1 MMKNLLSYDKI
12 YESKKNSPLFES
24 CMTFNLDD
32 LTVEQL
38 RMIDEMVLT
47 EGKGYLDLVAMKEGW
62 DMEDISEDFDIPED
76 MTFSEFIKEH
86 FEDLS
91 EEEVIAYM
99 LDEDVENLNEE
110 DFEQARFEINEK
122 FIKKIGKAFKK
133 VAKFSPIVQV
143 AKGVKKAVKRAKES
157 PFLKKV
163 GKVVKKALPIIAVAG
178 AIALTAV
185 GIPAGLAVA
194 AKAIG
199 GVAKGAKA
207 LKAVSGV
214 QKAIKGAK
222 SLKAVAK
229 VTSKVKKVKS
239 AFNSL
244 KSVKKINTL
253 ANKSKSFRKVLD
265 ITKKGAK
272 KVKDDL
278 LKRGA
283 AALESPDN
291 HRIIGTMA
299 ATYHAS
305 TEAADELKKASEED
319 EDEQVGGKE
328 DEQGGEEAEG

>member
-1 MMKNLLSYDKI
+1 MKNLLSYGKI
-12 YESKKNSPLFES
+12 YEAKKNSPLFES

-76 MTFSEFIKEH
+76 MTFSEFLKEH
-86 FEDLS
+86 FEDFTERDFLNYVSEDLDIESVEDLS
-91 EEEVIAYM
+91 EDEVTEYLQM
-99 LDEDVENLNEE
+99 NEG
-110 DFEQARFEINEK
+110 FFKRIGK
-122 FIKKIGKAFKK
+122 GIKKIAQKAAP
-133 VAKFSPIVQV
+133 V
-143 AKGVKKAVKRAKES
+143 
-157 PFLKKV
+157 LKKI

-185 GIPAGLAVA
+185 GIPAGLAIA
-194 AKAIG
+194 AKSIG
-199 GVAKGAKA
+199 GIAKGAKA
-207 LKAVSGV
+207 LKALSGV
-214 QKAIKGAK
+214 QKVLKGTK
-222 SLKAVAK
+222 SFKAVAK
-229 VTSKVKKVKS
+229 IASKAKKVKS

-253 ANKSKSFRKVLD
+253 ANKSKSFKKVLD
-265 ITKKGAK
+265 IAKKGAK

-305 TEAADELKKASEED
+305 TEAADELKKAGEVED
-319 EDEQVGGKE
+319 EN
-328 DEQGGEEAEG
+328 EQGGEEAEG